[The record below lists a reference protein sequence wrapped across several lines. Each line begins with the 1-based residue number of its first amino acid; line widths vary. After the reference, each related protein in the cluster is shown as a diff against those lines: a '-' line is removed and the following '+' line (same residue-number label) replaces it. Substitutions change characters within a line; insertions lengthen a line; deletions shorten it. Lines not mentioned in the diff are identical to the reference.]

1 MQLSK
6 NEIMMLLRMP
16 HGIRSNLFA
25 MAFGHL
31 KQIHYKRRD
40 LLTAPPLF
48 AVKTRH
54 RHHKRQQAIISLA
67 LSTRGRYMRP
77 NLSLFLRRKF
87 CSILRLFS

>member
-6 NEIMMLLRMP
+6 NEILMLLRMP

-25 MAFGHL
+25 MAFGYL

-40 LLTAPPLF
+40 LLAASSLF

-54 RHHKRQQAIISLA
+54 RHHKRQRAVI
-67 LSTRGRYMRP
+67 P
-77 NLSLFLRRKF
+77 
-87 CSILRLFS
+87 